1 MLMNYLTSLIFLTAI
16 ISAVLYLK
24 SKLPVISGYIGESF
38 IARKLRTLDPAEY
51 KVFND
56 VLLPSDGNTRTT
68 QIDHLVLSVYGIF
81 CIETKSHSG
90 WIYGSAGQEKW
101 TQVFYRKKYRF
112 YNPLRQNYA
121 HIKAIEQVLAG
132 RLRTPIVSLVAFPSA
147 DKLIISGTD
156 AVRDGRGTMRKLKS
170 YIRPIYD
177 QHELELLVMTLQS
190 ANILDKEAHKEH
202 VNEVRSLHH
211 M

>member
-1 MLMNYLTSLIFLTAI
+1 MLMNYLISLFFLAAI

-24 SKLPVISGYIGESF
+24 SKLAVISGLIGENF
-38 IARKLRTLDPAEY
+38 VARKLRTLDPTEY

-56 VLLPSDGNTRTT
+56 VLLLSNGNTRTT

-90 WIYGSAGQEKW
+90 WIYGSADQEKW

-121 HIKAIEQVLAG
+121 HTKAIERVLAG

-147 DKLIISGTD
+147 DRLIISGTD
-156 AVRDGRGTMRKLKS
+156 AVSDGRGTMRKLKS
-170 YIRPIYD
+170 YQERVYNQQD
-177 QHELELLVMTLQS
+177 VDLMVATLES
-190 ANILDKEAHKEH
+190 ANILDQTARKQH
-202 VNEVRSLHH
+202 VKDVRALKA
-211 M
+211 